1 MSQTKRSVATRERS
15 WDSST
20 QIGTYMR
27 LAAMDP
33 PALRGLIVDLLRA
46 SDESAALAVQEGT
59 AEAVARADRHAQ
71 RAADAQAALALAE
84 DEG

>member
-1 MSQTKRSVATRERS
+1 MKRPVATRTLS

-20 QIGTYMR
+20 QIGTYRR

-33 PALRGLIVDLLRA
+33 PALRGLIVELLRLA
-46 SDESAALAVQEGT
+46 DESAGLAVEEGT

-71 RAADAQAALALAE
+71 RAADAQTALALVE
-84 DEG
+84 DAG